1 MGTLMNC
8 RKLLFWL
15 ALAGLFLVRPQTL
28 SAQKLDDMSDDPEIA
43 RKLMQLP
50 EGFEVQLVASEPT
63 VVNPIQINFD
73 SRGRL
78 YVLCVPRYP
87 QILPGQTPNDYV
99 VRLDDFDKTG
109 KARRSRVVVDGLMV
123 PTGMMPGDGGV
134 YVGQAEALLHFREGK
149 GEKWQKRILLGGF
162 GTADTHH
169 TLNTFRWGPDASLYF
184 NQGVYIHST
193 VETPHGPRQHFGGAI
208 WQLRTDRLKLEVYD
222 RSILP
227 NNTWGHAFDA
237 WGQSF
242 IASAWPGAI
251 NVILPDSPLQKATL
265 QELVPSLK
273 MTQVG
278 GDRHCGLEI
287 VSGRHFPDDWQGNL
301 LTGDFLSHRVYRY
314 ALNDDGQRYHA
325 KALPPLVVSKHRKFR
340 PIDIKMGPD
349 GAVYIADLY
358 QQIIQHN
365 QVDFRDPR
373 RDHTR
378 GRIWRVVRKD
388 RPLLAV
394 PKLAE
399 ASSEDLLEHLKA
411 PEQWTRLHAKL
422 TLAERD
428 RKATATALAKW
439 VRALDAKD
447 PDLQRH
453 LLEALWAC
461 QAIDQIDTGL
471 LARVL
476 RSEDVRVRAAATRVL
491 GVWNDRVPDAVGA
504 LSIQVADAN
513 PRVRLEALQALA
525 RVPSA
530 EAVQVGMRALD
541 HPVDPLLEFALAK
554 LAILHQARWQP
565 EFQAGRLTF
574 DGNARRTAFA
584 LKAIKGDA
592 VATLVRLAAQDK
604 VPQENLAEVLHLIAS
619 LGDADHQV
627 LVLSRVLDDTRL
639 LLADRIR
646 LIDTLAQAARERKVS
661 PSREVMRIARLF
673 THEDARLGSS
683 ALRVAGAWKLE
694 VLRDQLHDGAVNA
707 KGDALRREASIHA
720 LAELG
725 GARSISQLE
734 ELAAGKQPYAIRQH
748 AIAGLT
754 MLDMTKASQHAV
766 VLFSKAPPAGHDP
779 SDLFAA
785 FLARRD
791 GAQNLAKAL
800 QQQPPA
806 SDAAKIG
813 LRVLVERG
821 VPAPELQA
829 ALQQA
834 LGHGSAKR
842 KFDAQEMKRWI
853 ALAHKDGDPAR
864 GETVF
869 RRPQLGCSQ
878 CHALG
883 GAGGR
888 VGPDLSGIGTS
899 AQLDYLIESVFLP
912 SKVVREGY
920 TTAHV
925 ITRDGRSFSGVL
937 QRESAKEL
945 VLKDPLRD
953 EIVIAAKDI
962 DEKRIGGSL
971 MPDGLDQSLTDAEL
985 ADLFRFLAELGKP
998 GPFAV
1003 THRAVARRW
1012 QQASLP
1018 AQLQALDPAA
1028 LGKVLQEDSTLAWK
1042 PIYSRVSGELPLSAT
1057 GAAAEEHFVLVRC
1070 HFDVVSPGGF
1080 SFQLNDAEGIVVW
1093 VDGKTIAAQPRMSVE
1108 LSRGSHTFVFR
1119 IDLRARKD
1127 RSLRWEL
1134 VESAN
1139 GKGQAK
1145 FVDGR

>member
-1 MGTLMNC
+1 MNC
-8 RKLLFWL
+8 HWMLHSVC
-15 ALAGLFLVRPQTL
+15 ALAFLVMQT
-28 SAQKLDDMSDDPEIA
+28 SSIRAQKLDDMSDDPEVA
-43 RKLMQLP
+43 RRLMQLP
-50 EGFEVQLVASEPT
+50 DGFEVQLVASEPT
-63 VVNPIQINFD
+63 VINPIQINFD

-87 QILPGQTPNDYV
+87 QILPGQAPNDYV
-99 VRLDDFDKTG
+99 VMLDDFDKSG
-109 KARRSRVVVDGLMV
+109 KAQRSRVVVDGLMV
-123 PTGMMPGDGGV
+123 PTGMIPGDGGV
-134 YVGQAEALLHFREGK
+134 YVGQAEALLHFRETK
-149 GEKWQKRILLGGF
+149 ADTKFQKRMLLTGF

-169 TLNTFRWGPDASLYF
+169 TLNTFRWGPDGSLYF

-193 VETPHGPRQHFGGAI
+193 VETPHGPRQLFGGAI

-242 IASAWPGAI
+242 IASAWPGAL
-251 NVILPDSPLQKATL
+251 NVVLPDSPLQKTTQ
-265 QELVPSLK
+265 QELVPPLK

-287 VSGRHFPDDWQGNL
+287 VSGRHLPDDWQGNL

-325 KALPPLVVSKHRKFR
+325 KPLPPLIVSKHRKFR

-349 GAVYIADLY
+349 GAIYIADLY

-388 RPLLAV
+388 RPLLDV
-394 PKLAE
+394 PKLAD
-399 ASSEDLLEHLKA
+399 ASINELLDQLKA

-428 RKATATALAKW
+428 RKAVAPALVKW
-439 VRALDAKD
+439 VRDLDAKD
-447 PDLQRH
+447 VDMPRH
-453 LLEALWAC
+453 LLEALWTC
-461 QAIDQIDTGL
+461 QAIDHVDIEL
-471 LARVL
+471 LARTL
-476 RSEDVRVRAAATRVL
+476 RSDDARVRAAATRIL
-491 GVWNDRVPDAVGA
+491 GVWNDRVPDALRT
-504 LSIQVADAN
+504 LSIQVVDGS
-513 PRVRLEALQALA
+513 PRVRLESLQALA
-525 RVPSA
+525 RMPSA

-541 HPVDPLLEFALAK
+541 HPVDAFLEFALTK
-554 LAILHQARWQP
+554 LAILHKARWQP

-574 DGNARRTAFA
+574 DGNARHTAFA

-592 VATLVRLAAQDK
+592 VATLVSLAEKNK
-604 VPQENLAEVLHLIAS
+604 VPPENLVEVLQLIAL
-619 LGDADHQV
+619 LGDGKQQT
-627 LVLSRVLDDTRL
+627 LVLRQVMDDARFPVNDRTRL
-639 LLADRIR
+639 LDALAH
-646 LIDTLAQAARERKVS
+646 AARERRVS
-661 PSREVMRIARLF
+661 PSQDAKQVARLF
-673 THEDARLGSS
+673 AHENTRLAIA
-683 ALRVAGAWKLE
+683 ALRSAGAWKLE
-694 VLRDQLHDGAVNA
+694 NERERLHEWAIDIKA
-707 KGDALRREASIHA
+707 DASRREAAIDA

-725 GARSISQLE
+725 GARSIAQLE
-734 ELAAGKQPYAIRQH
+734 ALAAATQPFAIRQR

-754 MLDMTKASQHAV
+754 VLEMAKASDQAGM
-766 VLFSKAPPAGHDP
+766 LLNKAPPAGNDP

-785 FLARRD
+785 FLARKD
-791 GAQNLAKAL
+791 GASSLARSL
-800 QQQPPA
+800 QKQTPA

-821 VPAPELQA
+821 VVAPDLHD
-829 ALQQA
+829 ALQKA
-834 LGHGSAKR
+834 VGNVHAKR
-842 KFDAQEMKRWI
+842 KLDSTEMKRWI
-853 ALAHKDGDPAR
+853 ALVQKDGDPVR
-864 GETVF
+864 GEAVF
-869 RRPQLGCSQ
+869 RRAQLGCYQ

-912 SKVVREGY
+912 GKVVREGY
-920 TTAHV
+920 TTANV
-925 ITRDGRSFSGVL
+925 ITKDGRTFTGVL
-937 QRESAKEL
+937 HRESAKEI
-945 VLKDPLRD
+945 VLKDPIRD
-953 EIVIAAKDI
+953 EIVLAVNDI

-998 GPFAV
+998 GPFGV

-1012 QQASLP
+1012 QYATL
-1018 AQLQALDPAA
+1018 PAA
-1028 LGKVLQEDSTLAWK
+1028 LKSLDAPGLGKVMKEDTLAWK
-1042 PIYSRVSGELPLSAT
+1042 PVYTNVSGDLPLSAT
-1057 GAAAEEHFVLVRC
+1057 SNGDDPIALVRC
-1070 HFDVVSPGGF
+1070 QIDVVTPGKIAF
-1080 SFQLNDAEGIVVW
+1080 RLNDWSGAALLI
-1093 VDGKTIAAQPRMSVE
+1093 DGKAMASQPQSVE
-1108 LSRGSHTFVFR
+1108 LTRGTHTITFIVDRR
-1119 IDLRARKD
+1119 IRKD
-1127 RSLRWEL
+1127 QPLRLEL
-1134 VESAN
+1134 AESPEA
-1139 GKGQAK
+1139 KGQAK